1 MMRFGYDIGGTNIA
15 AGILDENNNLIAKGS
30 VRFPRGCGNDAVIDA
45 CTELYRSIVAQAGI
59 APEDIVGVG
68 VAVPGS
74 VDPKNGI
81 VIDAH
86 NLGFHHTPLREM
98 LSAKTEK
105 PVYLIND
112 ADAATLAEHRIG
124 ALKGTSTA
132 MLVTIGTGIGG
143 GLILNGNCSAADAAT
158 ERNPV
163 IWFSATAEGTVPVGL
178 TAVRKPT
185 ALQHVL

>member
-112 ADAATLAEHRIG
+112 ADAATLAEHRICYDRNRDRRRIDPERRTVLRRTRQRNG
-124 ALKGTSTA
+124 TRSYDSLQRRKALH
-132 MLVTIGTGIGG
+132 MW
-143 GLILNGNCSAADAAT
+143 D
-158 ERNPV
+158 
-163 IWFSATAEGTVPVGL
+163 
-178 TAVRKPT
+178 
-185 ALQHVL
+185 